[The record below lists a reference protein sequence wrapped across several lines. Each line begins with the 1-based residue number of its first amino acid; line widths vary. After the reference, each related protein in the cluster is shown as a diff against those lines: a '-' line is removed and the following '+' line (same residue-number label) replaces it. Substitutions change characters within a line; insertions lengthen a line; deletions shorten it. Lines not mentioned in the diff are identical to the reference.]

1 MANTLTNLS
10 PILYEAL
17 DTVSREQVGFVPAV
31 RRDTDVSRAA
41 VDETVRFPIVPQ
53 GSLEAIS
60 PGQLPADSGEQTIG
74 SDTITLS
81 EQYAYPILWNGEEQR
96 QLNNADKP
104 MYQNI
109 LRDQFAQAFRT
120 FSNAMDTD
128 IAALYAKASRAA
140 GSAGTTP
147 FGTANDLSDFAN
159 ARRILEDNGAPTS
172 NLQMV
177 LGSAAIANLRG
188 TQSVLFKVN
197 EAGTSE
203 LLRNGA
209 LGNVEGFMIHN
220 SSQIGTHTN
229 GTASSATTD
238 DSGYDVGDTEITL
251 ASAGTGTIV
260 AGDVITF
267 TGDDNQYVVVDG
279 DDDVSGGGTITIAEP
294 GLREAI
300 GTSATDIT
308 VEDDHVPNMAFDR
321 NAIVLA
327 SRLPAA
333 PDGGD
338 AADDMMTVTDPIT
351 GISFEVR
358 MYRQYRQVKIEV
370 ALVWGYKM
378 IKPAHSALL
387 LG

>member
-60 PGQLPADSGEQTIG
+60 PGQLPADSGTQTIG
-74 SDTITLS
+74 SDTIILS

-120 FSNAMDTD
+120 FSNAMDKD
-128 IAALYAKASRAA
+128 IAALYKKASRAA
-140 GSAGTTP
+140 GTADTTP
-147 FGTANDLSDFAN
+147 FGTANDLSDFAD
-159 ARRILEDNGAPTS
+159 ARRILEDNGASTS
-172 NLQMV
+172 DLQMV

-188 TQSVLFKVN
+188 VQSVLFKVN
-197 EAGTSE
+197 EAGTAD

-209 LGNVEGFMIHN
+209 IGNVEGFMIHN

-238 DSGYDVGDTEITL
+238 DSGYSVGDTEITL
-251 ASAGTGTIV
+251 DSTGTGTIV

-267 TGDDNQYVVVDG
+267 DGDDNQYVVVDG
-279 DDDVSGGGTITIAEP
+279 DTDVSDGGTITIAEP
-294 GLREAI
+294 GLQVEI
-300 GTSATDIT
+300 GTSETDIT

-370 ALVWGYKM
+370 ALVWGCKM